1 MKAVIFDLDDTL
13 YDQIQPFKKA
23 LDRHLQVDDELVGP
37 LYLAFRHHA
46 DQVFEAAA
54 TGKMS
59 LKDSHIYRMKAALAD
74 FGFQVSD
81 ALALTIQ
88 IDYDYFQGQLELS
101 PMFPAIFS
109 HCKERGLAIGIITNG
124 PHRHQLRKIRT
135 LGLLNWFDQDLIL
148 ISGQLGVAKP
158 SPHIFEVMEQR
169 LGFSSDEIC
178 YVGDSFENDV
188 IGVKAC
194 GWKAIWFNHRLRPAP
209 ETSVSPDK
217 IVDKWEDLKEAIV
230 QMD

>member
-1 MKAVIFDLDDTL
+1 MRAIIFDLDDTL

-23 LDRHLQVDDELVGP
+23 IDRHLQVADEVIGP

-74 FGFQVSD
+74 FGVQVSD

-101 PMFPAIFS
+101 PIFPEIF
-109 HCKERGLAIGIITNG
+109 A
-124 PHRHQLRKIRT
+124 
-135 LGLLNWFDQDLIL
+135 
-148 ISGQLGVAKP
+148 
-158 SPHIFEVMEQR
+158 
-169 LGFSSDEIC
+169 
-178 YVGDSFENDV
+178 
-188 IGVKAC
+188 
-194 GWKAIWFNHRLRPAP
+194 
-209 ETSVSPDK
+209 
-217 IVDKWEDLKEAIV
+217 
-230 QMD
+230 